1 MLILSSSRHFWSIFY
16 YVPGMLLSARDTA
29 VSQTDKI
36 PWLHGT
42 DIFHQGRQTNHK
54 LKKNF

>member
-1 MLILSSSRHFWSIFY
+1 MVLFQMPAAVHQINAGTSS
-16 YVPGMLLSARDTA
+16 VPGTMDTA